1 MQMWDET
8 SSRIY
13 YANRTLN
20 VSQWERPPGATFAPP
35 PTAETP
41 QQPGTAAAALGGG
54 AIPVPADI
62 KLRQFLRH
70 LVKAPDGSWV
80 RAAHPTEPTQRKK
93 IATDMITALA
103 AQFLAATPE
112 EIRQQCVTEDAL
124 PALGSSLLSGVN
136 WHQAAG
142 SSVTAGG
149 PTSPQE
155 TFTHF
160 PATYQP
166 ARNFHAFS
174 CHLPARKKLSP
185 TPEPATKV
193 SSVPSLQATSC

>member
-20 VSQWERPPGATFAPP
+20 VSQWERPPGAAFAPP

-41 QQPGTAAAALGGG
+41 QQPGTAAAARGGG

-70 LVKAPDGSWV
+70 LVKSPEGSWV
-80 RAAHPTEPTQRKK
+80 RGPQPADPTHRKQLL
-93 IATDMITALA
+93 TDMITALA

-112 EIRQQCVTEDAL
+112 EIRQRCVTEDAL
-124 PALGSSLLSGVN
+124 LALGSNLLSGVN
-136 WHQAAG
+136 WYTPG
-142 SSVTAGG
+142 
-149 PTSPQE
+149 
-155 TFTHF
+155 
-160 PATYQP
+160 QP
-166 ARNFHAFS
+166 ARNFHA
-174 CHLPARKKLSP
+174 LTRQPARNFHAP
-185 TPEPATKV
+185 TRQPTRKF
-193 SSVPSLQATSC
+193 SRS

>member
-1 MQMWDET
+1 MDQPGFSAYSETAAAADGSGWVQMWDET
-8 SSRIY
+8 SSRTY

-93 IATDMITALA
+93 LATDMITALA

-124 PALGSSLLSGVN
+124 LVLGSSLLSGVN
-136 WHQAAG
+136 WYTPGHL
-142 SSVTAGG
+142 
-149 PTSPQE
+149 
-155 TFTHF
+155 
-160 PATYQP
+160 P
-166 ARNFHAFS
+166 ARKNFHAFS
-174 CHLPARKKLSP
+174 CHLPARM
-185 TPEPATKV
+185 
-193 SSVPSLQATSC
+193 